1 MIFSNLFSN
10 QYDKYKKNRQRMNL
24 VAKNG
29 VSNYITSATNNQMSQ
44 DEFLEQM
51 ELLINYFDPE
61 YLNKLNYSVHKYEN
75 VTNYSTLKNYLRNNA
90 NWKNYTQSLKPFEF
104 DNLAEAIFKFSVIKL
119 EPDIDLSLIP
129 DYRE

>member
-10 QYDKYKKNRQRMNL
+10 QYGKYKKNRQRMNL

-61 YLNKLNYSVHKYEN
+61 YLNKLN
-75 VTNYSTLKNYLRNNA
+75 
-90 NWKNYTQSLKPFEF
+90 
-104 DNLAEAIFKFSVIKL
+104 
-119 EPDIDLSLIP
+119 
-129 DYRE
+129 

>member
-10 QYDKYKKNRQRMNL
+10 QYGKYKKNRQRMNL

-61 YLNKLNYSVHKYEN
+61 YLNKLNHSVHKYEN
-75 VTNYSTLKNYLRNNA
+75 LTNYLTLKNYLRNNA

-119 EPDIDLSLIP
+119 EPDIDLNLIP
-129 DYRE
+129 DYRA